1 MTLLILAQ
9 KVKEEKKKN
18 SLVLLILSL
27 VSIFGHINSTPN
39 AQPSFRACYEGKSV
53 RGMTFQWRK
62 RMDQWITFQN
72 MGKDKKGWLRGGNY
86 SHATCLWEFL
96 WVSFFIQPY
105 FTVAFSCSSLCTD
118 SHEQNCP
125 SVLQMVQLSLYS
137 CHTDFILILAAWNT
151 WLRVSSWAPCPKSEV
166 KSRVFFFS

>member
-1 MTLLILAQ
+1 
-9 KVKEEKKKN
+9 
-18 SLVLLILSL
+18 
-27 VSIFGHINSTPN
+27 
-39 AQPSFRACYEGKSV
+39 
-53 RGMTFQWRK
+53 
-62 RMDQWITFQN
+62 

-105 FTVAFSCSSLCTD
+105 FTVAFSCSSLCAD

-137 CHTDFILILAAWNT
+137 CHTNFILILAAWNT

-166 KSRVFFFS
+166 KSRVFFFPSSDIIHLKHMHWTQENSTLYSSIKALPKKVPVCVAVFARGTVVNGYSVSF